1 MGSTYFLGCVKERDP
16 PTWGELIMAPSYLTG
31 FLAVQAEWQPSSSPV
46 LFPLHVGSPWPPK
59 KSKCTLMA
67 VHGPSADEK
76 EKRKEYLVLVP
87 PETPKKMS

>member
-1 MGSTYFLGCVKERDP
+1 MVTQES
-16 PTWGELIMAPSYLTG
+16 LIPSLSCLTRV
-31 FLAVQAEWQPSSSPV
+31 FAVQAEWQPSSSPV